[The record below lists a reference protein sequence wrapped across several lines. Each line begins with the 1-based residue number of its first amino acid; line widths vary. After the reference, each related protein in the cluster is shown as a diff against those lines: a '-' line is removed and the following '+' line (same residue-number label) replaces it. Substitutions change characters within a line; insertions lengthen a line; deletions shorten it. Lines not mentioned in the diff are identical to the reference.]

1 MEKSIRRDPLPPN
14 GSGLMARTT
23 QVLARRSRHRA
34 PICETRPWMLD
45 LGVVGGGD
53 WTRAAATRATRPSIP
68 GQRQEPAWPRDSRRN
83 RAGHEITVAGR
94 SEMELS
100 NLFTWGPNTAS
111 TVIGEQWR
119 SSRHVQRQEHLS
131 WELALALDV
140 MFRRPGAPPTD
151 VEIAPPNFP
160 VNAIEHSI
168 QPRALP
174 TPSPL
179 DT

>member
-1 MEKSIRRDPLPPN
+1 
-14 GSGLMARTT
+14 
-23 QVLARRSRHRA
+23 
-34 PICETRPWMLD
+34 
-45 LGVVGGGD
+45 
-53 WTRAAATRATRPSIP
+53 
-68 GQRQEPAWPRDSRRN
+68 
-83 RAGHEITVAGR
+83 
-94 SEMELS
+94 MELS